1 MFFLLTNISSK
12 ETLFFLIIKMS
23 FHRDNSV
30 KELNPKHDFWEN
42 YRPKSEKG
50 RSMLYRYEYDG
61 IVVYDCYS
69 RLSNESAE
77 TIPQLLPKEISVQ
90 VKKDIENANEY
101 GKP

>member
-1 MFFLLTNISSK
+1 
-12 ETLFFLIIKMS
+12 
-23 FHRDNSV
+23 
-30 KELNPKHDFWEN
+30 
-42 YRPKSEKG
+42 
-50 RSMLYRYEYDG
+50 MLYRYEYDG